1 MLSGN
6 AFKLYIY
13 LLSNVN
19 GYNFGFSPKDVAD
32 RYGCSIDTVRSA
44 FTTLVDKCFLT
55 FAEESK
61 SKYIFKDTIVEQ
73 EVPKDTKLNTYTNV
87 TSEIR
92 GTFHFYQLGGKKNG
106 SAYQYYRNCFAFF
119 TLLPISIFH
128 SLLVSAF
135 RLITLLL
142 LLRYCYLYNYLSKK
156 IDPLLTCY
164 NLF

>member
-13 LLSNVN
+13 LLSNAN
-19 GYNFGFSPKDVAD
+19 GYNFGFSPKDMAD

-92 GTFHFYQLGGKKNG
+92 GTFHF
-106 SAYQYYRNCFAFF
+106 
-119 TLLPISIFH
+119 
-128 SLLVSAF
+128 
-135 RLITLLL
+135 
-142 LLRYCYLYNYLSKK
+142 
-156 IDPLLTCY
+156 
-164 NLF
+164 